1 MSTNRAFAS
10 VEFLQEVLEEVSA
23 VRSTRPSRNR
33 GDRFV
38 LAAAEQIAAAAEQIA
53 ATEWDAEL
61 VALAR
66 DAVERIA
73 ASSEPRELAADDDAW
88 PAEVDA
94 LRTRIG

>member
-1 MSTNRAFAS
+1 MSANRAFAS
-10 VEFLQEVLEEVSA
+10 VEVLREALEEVSA

-38 LAAAEQIAAAAEQIA
+38 LAAAEQIAAAEC
-53 ATEWDAEL
+53 DAEL

-73 ASSEPRELAADDDAW
+73 ASSELREPADDAAW